1 MMNNAIDFISCI
13 KMSETKNKK
22 GLFCPYIVSI
32 LEYYNIL
39 IGLATE
45 LKQTAVQLIFILDEH
60 FTRFTSLCR
69 TNNTSLFKLIH

>member
-1 MMNNAIDFISCI
+1 MMNNTIDFVSCI

-32 LEYYNIL
+32 LEYYYIL

-45 LKQTAVQLIFILDEH
+45 LK
-60 FTRFTSLCR
+60 
-69 TNNTSLFKLIH
+69 

>member
-1 MMNNAIDFISCI
+1 MMNNAIDFISYI
-13 KMSETKNKK
+13 KMSETKNKQ
-22 GLFCPYIVSI
+22 GLFSPYFVYI
-32 LEYYNIL
+32 LECYYIL
-39 IGLATE
+39 IGLATK

>member
-13 KMSETKNKK
+13 KISEIKNKYGPK
-22 GLFCPYIVSI
+22 SPYYVYI
-32 LEYYNIL
+32 LECYYL
-39 IGLATE
+39 HIGLATE
-45 LKQTAVQLIFILDEH
+45 LEQTAVQLIFILDEH